1 MEVSHINES
10 CTLRL
15 KTIIIIIIII
25 IIVIIMLLLLMFLTY
40 VTRSRGS
47 AYGLWQNSGYKTLI
61 TVKITKPSA
70 RISELC

>member
-47 AYGLWQNSGYKTLI
+47 A
-61 TVKITKPSA
+61 
-70 RISELC
+70 